1 LEGVYQAPR
10 TPTEETLAAIWGE
23 VLKLAKIGSHDN
35 FFELG
40 GHSLLATQLVSRIR
54 RAFSIELPLRHL
66 FESPTVAEMAVI
78 IRESQAKQLSEAD
91 LAAFLH
97 HVEAMTEEDAQK
109 MLAK

>member
-1 LEGVYQAPR
+1 LEDIYQPPG
-10 TPTEETLAAIWGE
+10 TPIENTLARIWAE
-23 VLKLAKIGSHDN
+23 LLKIEKVGIHDN

-40 GHSLLATQLVSRIR
+40 GHSLLAAQIVSRIR

-78 IRESQAKQLSEAD
+78 ITERQAKRVSEAD

-97 HVEAMTEEDAQK
+97 NVEAMTEEEART